1 MNYRKRILS
10 GFLLLTLMTIV
21 AVTSVSAG
29 KVHDHKQHDD
39 VRPPEKVERARQ
51 QQGDAI
57 SLRWHAVHGSCDGY
71 RIYHEAGDKLLP
83 NSFSYDVGLAEY
95 EPVQRREGRGRVHVP
110 RLRPVRQAGRAAIG
124 SGNRAHEGKTNHR
137 TERYGEIS

>member
-39 VRPPEKVERARQ
+39 VRPPEKVERLHAR

-83 NSFSYDVGLAEY
+83 NSFSYDVQASQNTSLFSDVKAGGEY
-95 EPVQRREGRGRVHVP
+95 TFHVSALYGKLEGPLSAPVTVHMKGKPITEPSDTAR
-110 RLRPVRQAGRAAIG
+110 
-124 SGNRAHEGKTNHR
+124 
-137 TERYGEIS
+137 